1 MFLSQHLS
9 RNIVSS
15 VLVKWKFPGIGVP
28 QIIQVMND
36 YLTDEL
42 RACDP
47 KLLQPEPSR
56 GDPDDPRAGA
66 PSCDYKMYKEDLPS
80 ANQTWQ

>member
-1 MFLSQHLS
+1 MKISWNRGTPNHPSPSHERHLA
-9 RNIVSS
+9 
-15 VLVKWKFPGIGVP
+15 
-28 QIIQVMND
+28 
-36 YLTDEL
+36 DEL